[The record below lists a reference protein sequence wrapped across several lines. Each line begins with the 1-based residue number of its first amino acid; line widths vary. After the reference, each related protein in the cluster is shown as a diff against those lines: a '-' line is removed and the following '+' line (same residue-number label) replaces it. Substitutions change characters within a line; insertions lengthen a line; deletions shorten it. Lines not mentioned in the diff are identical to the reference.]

1 MAPTQNSKTE
11 KKTKMNK
18 MMTKLRINKENWKKN
33 KNEQNDDKVDA
44 KQRELLVT
52 IFSTLDIPPIH

>member
-11 KKTKMNK
+11 KKTK
-18 MMTKLRINKENWKKN
+18 
-33 KNEQNDDKVDA
+33 NEQNDDKVED

-52 IFSTLDIPPIH
+52 IFSTLDIPSDPLELNILNCKTCPQYFVCQK

>member
-1 MAPTQNSKTE
+1 
-11 KKTKMNK
+11 

-33 KNEQNDDKVDA
+33 KNEQNDDKVEA